1 MVRIKDQMAIWQVH
15 LKFTKKKKKNQER
28 DSANCLTFTLLT
40 QMSQAL
46 DVDTDQES

>member
-15 LKFTKKKKKNQER
+15 LKFTKKKEIQES
-28 DSANCLTFTLLT
+28 DSANCLTFTLLS